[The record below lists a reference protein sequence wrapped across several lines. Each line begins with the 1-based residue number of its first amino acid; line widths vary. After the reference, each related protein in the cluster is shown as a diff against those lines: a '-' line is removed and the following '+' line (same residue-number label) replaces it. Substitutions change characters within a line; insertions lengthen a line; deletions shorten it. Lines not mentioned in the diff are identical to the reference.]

1 MGSNSSQS
9 GAAMMETDAREQLA
23 ALREEHGD
31 AYFDLIWQMRYPE
44 PSPKASDGWPFRP
57 STGVVEPERI
67 RAVKK

>member
-1 MGSNSSQS
+1 MGSDSSQS
-9 GAAMMETDAREQLA
+9 GAAMMDDDARRQLA
-23 ALREEHGD
+23 ELQAVHGD

-44 PSPKASDGWPFRP
+44 PPPKASDGWPYKP